1 MPSFVPSDFV
11 VPTGLE
17 TSDFRLRMLT
27 IHDVVKD
34 YEAVMTSREH
44 LRQFSGTGVFGPQ
57 STWPSADLSL
67 EQNLIDLGWHQKE
80 FQRRTSFAYTVM
92 SPDQQRCLGCVYFY
106 PAKSSTGAPYYDA
119 QAIAWVRQSDLHLD
133 EPLVTAV
140 KHWLAD
146 AWPCWQS
153 VAWPGRDLAW
163 SDWLQMGSPSA

>member
-1 MPSFVPSDFV
+1 MTSFVPPNFA
-11 VPTGLE
+11 VPLGLE

-44 LRQFSGTGVFGPQ
+44 LRQGDSVFGPH
-57 STWPSADLSL
+57 STWPEANLSL
-67 EQNLIDLGWHQKE
+67 EQDLIDLGWHQKE

-92 SPDQQRCLGCVYFY
+92 SPYEQRCLGCVYFY
-106 PAKSSTGAPYYDA
+106 PTDFETDLRTDLLPYDA

-133 EPLVTAV
+133 ELLVAAV
-140 KHWLAD
+140 KQWLKEC
-146 AWPCWQS
+146 WPCWKT

-163 SDWLQMGSPSA
+163 SDWLELGA